1 MATLAKIDLKLTKIA
16 TLYFLYQTMQTDQD
30 KKQALL
36 EAEQEKLRGEEE
48 SSIFLGQR
56 QTYCESLYRLATYIC
71 TVLLGEKYIV
81 QTKRGLGEGE
91 SAIQKKEIFNETCL
105 V

>member
-48 SSIFLGQR
+48 SYIFGPKTNTLR
-56 QTYCESLYRLATYIC
+56 KSL
-71 TVLLGEKYIV
+71 
-81 QTKRGLGEGE
+81 
-91 SAIQKKEIFNETCL
+91 
-105 V
+105 